1 MDCLAVGLGG
11 FLGAI
16 SRYLL
21 GFVPGYY
28 YLSFPVGTMLINF
41 VGSFGIGLV
50 VGAASL
56 GTLSAREQLFL
67 KTGFCGGFTTF
78 STFSLESITL
88 LEQGHWFMAGGYI
101 ICSLLL
107 CLAGVIVG
115 KFLALRF
122 FA

>member
-41 VGSFGIGLV
+41 VGSFCIGLV

-67 KTGFCGGFTTF
+67 KTGF
-78 STFSLESITL
+78 
-88 LEQGHWFMAGGYI
+88 
-101 ICSLLL
+101 
-107 CLAGVIVG
+107 
-115 KFLALRF
+115 
-122 FA
+122 

>member
-28 YLSFPVGTMLINF
+28 YLTFPVGTMLINF
-41 VGSFGIGLV
+41 VGSFCIGLV
-50 VGAASL
+50 VGAASV
-56 GTLSAREQLFL
+56 GTL
-67 KTGFCGGFTTF
+67 
-78 STFSLESITL
+78 SLESITL
-88 LEQGHWFMAGGYI
+88 LEQGHWFMAVGYI